1 MQLVELMIVELLMNT
16 KQYFDSDLTSV
27 YLWTY
32 LQLNKLFSKKYANI
46 TIESDEKACILFV
59 HSKPQFSMDIE
70 IAN

>member
-46 TIESDEKACILFV
+46 TIECDEKA
-59 HSKPQFSMDIE
+59 
-70 IAN
+70 